1 MSLALLGLLTIVS
14 VLAAIMSRRVTPLVA
29 LIALPTLA
37 ALLGGFGLQTG
48 TFAIAGIKETA
59 PVAAMFVF
67 AILFFGV
74 MTDAGLL
81 DPIVAGV
88 LRAVGLHP
96 TRIVVGSALLAL
108 VVHLDGSG
116 AVTFLVTVPAV
127 LPLYDRLGLDRR
139 VLACVVSL
147 AAGVNFLPWT
157 GPVLRASAALQI
169 PTATLF
175 APLIPVQAVGL
186 VFVFTVAWY
195 LGRREGR
202 RLAASLDA
210 PAAVAAPRELTAAER
225 ALRRPGRFPIN
236 LLLTLVAMGTM
247 LSGRLDPAIVFMLAT
262 AIALLVN
269 YPDAA
274 AQRDRIDAHARAA
287 LTMAAIL
294 LAAGAFTGI
303 MKGTTMLQA
312 MAHSAV
318 GATSP
323 DVARHIPVIARRP
336 GDAAQPVP
344 RPGLVLFRRAAG
356 RRREREGLRRAAD
369 PGRAGRAPRPDDDR
383 LPGEPADAGDVP
395 AGRAVPAR
403 ARRPSALHGPLAVRG
418 LAADGGGGRPLRS
431 VPAVRTSLR
440 IGCGAGYSG
449 DRIEPAVELAEQG
462 RLDYL
467 VFECLAER
475 TIALA
480 QLRKAHDP
488 DAGYDPLLAERMRA
502 VLPACAANGVT
513 IVTNMGAANPVAGA
527 AMVRAVARELGLAGL
542 PVAAITGDDVLD
554 VVTGGGFAIDETG
567 APVESLGDAL
577 VSANAYIGASPI
589 VDALGQ
595 GARVVVTGRAADP
608 SLFVGPIR
616 HAFGWNE
623 DDWPLIG
630 RATAVGHLLEC
641 AGQVTGGYFAD
652 PGRTDVAGLARL
664 GFPIAEVAADG
675 RAVVTKVPGTG
686 GAVTI
691 ATCSEQLLYEIGDP
705 AAYVTPDVVAD
716 FSGVRLALDV
726 LNRVRVTGATGHP
739 APGEPQGGAR
749 LSRRLHRRR
758 ADLVRRIGRGC
769 PGAPGGH
776 DRRGAPAA
784 GRRAAR
790 RHPLRPDRDRRAVRR
805 GAVERSSRAVRGAAA
820 RRGADA
826 DPRRGRS
833 HRPRGRGALHQ
844 RPVRRGRRHRLD
856 ARGAGHRLDAT
867 CRAIGSRAVSRWRSP
882 DMRLRTIAHGRA
894 GDKGRRVNLSVIAFD
909 PADYERLAREVTAER
924 VRAHLAELIAGPVI
938 RYELPQLAALNFVL
952 ERPAG
957 GGVTETLALDPH
969 GKSLSAALLDL
980 EIP

>member
-108 VVHLDGSG
+108 VAHLDGSG

-210 PAAVAAPRELTAAER
+210 SAAVASRPRELTAAER

-323 DVARHIPVIARRP
+323 EVARHIPVIL
-336 GDAAQPVP
+336 G
-344 RPGLVLFRRAAG
+344 VLAM
-356 RRREREGLRRAAD
+356 
-369 PGRAGRAPRPDDDR
+369 
-383 LPGEPADAGDVP
+383 
-395 AGRAVPAR
+395 
-403 ARRPSALHGPLAVRG
+403 PL
-418 LAADGGGGRPLRS
+418 
-431 VPAVRTSLR
+431 SL
-440 IGCGAGYSG
+440 
-449 DRIEPAVELAEQG
+449 L
-462 RLDYL
+462 L
-467 VFECLAER
+467 
-475 TIALA
+475 
-480 QLRKAHDP
+480 DP
-488 DAGYDPLLAERMRA
+488 DSFYL
-502 VLPACAANGVT
+502 
-513 IVTNMGAANPVAGA
+513 GA
-527 AMVRAVARELGLAGL
+527 L
-542 PVAAITGDDVLD
+542 PVVA
-554 VVTGGGFAIDETG
+554 
-567 APVESLGDAL
+567 ESAK
-577 VSANAYIGASPI
+577 
-589 VDALGQ
+589 
-595 GARVVVTGRAADP
+595 
-608 SLFVGPIR
+608 
-616 HAFGWNE
+616 AFGV
-623 DDWPLIG
+623 PPIQ
-630 RATAVGHLLEC
+630 VG
-641 AGQVTGGYFAD
+641 Q
-652 PGRTDVAGLARL
+652 
-664 GFPIAEVAADG
+664 
-675 RAVVTKVPGTG
+675 
-686 GAVTI
+686 
-691 ATCSEQLLYEIGDP
+691 
-705 AAYVTPDVVAD
+705 
-716 FSGVRLALDV
+716 
-726 LNRVRVTGATGHP
+726 
-739 APGEPQGGAR
+739 
-749 LSRRLHRRR
+749 
-758 ADLVRRIGRGC
+758 
-769 PGAPGGH
+769 
-776 DRRGAPAA
+776 
-784 GRRAAR
+784 
-790 RHPLRPDRDRRAVRR
+790 
-805 GAVERSSRAVRGAAA
+805 
-820 RRGADA
+820 
-826 DPRRGRS
+826 
-833 HRPRGRGALHQ
+833 
-844 RPVRRGRRHRLD
+844 
-856 ARGAGHRLDAT
+856 
-867 CRAIGSRAVSRWRSP
+867 
-882 DMRLRTIAHGRA
+882 
-894 GDKGRRVNLSVIAFD
+894 
-909 PADYERLAREVTAER
+909 
-924 VRAHLAELIAGPVI
+924 
-938 RYELPQLAALNFVL
+938 
-952 ERPAG
+952 
-957 GGVTETLALDPH
+957 
-969 GKSLSAALLDL
+969 AALLGQMTTGFPVSPLTPATFLLVGLCRL
-980 EIP
+980 ELADHQRFTAPWLFAASLLMVAAAVLFGVFPL